1 MIRSIAYTLRVW
13 WLKRAIRVCHYRR
26 DELHRIVA
34 RELDL
39 IAYEENRLNR
49 KLREVKSAALNA
61 RLGEV
66 SAPVRAARRRA

>member
-1 MIRSIAYTLRVW
+1 MIRYIAYTLRVW
-13 WLKRAIRVCHYRR
+13 WLKRSIRMCHYRR
-26 DELHRIVA
+26 EELHRIVA
-34 RELDL
+34 RELEL

-66 SAPVRAARRRA
+66 RA